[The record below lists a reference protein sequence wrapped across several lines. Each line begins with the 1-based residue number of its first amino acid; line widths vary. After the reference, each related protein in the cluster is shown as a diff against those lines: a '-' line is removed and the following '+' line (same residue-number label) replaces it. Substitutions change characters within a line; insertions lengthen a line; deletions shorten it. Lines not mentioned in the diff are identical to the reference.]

1 MQLCRHQDNDGVI
14 TGDPLHDVR
23 VIGVVTTVLLLGVVM
38 IGLDFETKAQL
49 VLLFILI
56 ISIVNFLV
64 GTFLPPS
71 EDKRRAGFVGYDG
84 KHYVPWDFAKH
95 FINRGRRFLCVR
107 LFMSLHAFFSCFWLH
122 QATVWS
128 IVSPGRV
135 LLARGSITSCS
146 VISPRMRSCVTGSIL
161 IGSTLW
167 SLRDD
172 LANREAGRKSVFRSV
187 FRENGWQRFQ

>member
-84 KHYVPWDFAKH
+84 KHYVP
-95 FINRGRRFLCVR
+95 
-107 LFMSLHAFFSCFWLH
+107 
-122 QATVWS
+122 
-128 IVSPGRV
+128 
-135 LLARGSITSCS
+135 
-146 VISPRMRSCVTGSIL
+146 
-161 IGSTLW
+161 
-167 SLRDD
+167 
-172 LANREAGRKSVFRSV
+172 
-187 FRENGWQRFQ
+187 